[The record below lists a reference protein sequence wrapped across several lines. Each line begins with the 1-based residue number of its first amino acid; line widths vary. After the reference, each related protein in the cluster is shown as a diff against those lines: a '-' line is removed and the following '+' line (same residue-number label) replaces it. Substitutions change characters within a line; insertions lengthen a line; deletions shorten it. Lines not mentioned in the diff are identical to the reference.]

1 MSAMRLDPRRWSLRL
16 KVPLIVAGLM
26 VAVSIAVTQQVL
38 DRLAE
43 TQHRQLTELTGAY
56 LDGLSTAL
64 LPHVV
69 HEDVWE
75 VFDILD
81 RSRNRYAGLAATDT
95 VVSTPDG
102 RVLAATDPHRFP
114 VDTPMPAD
122 WRRRF
127 PTAGGL
133 LLDAERETAL
143 AVRTLDDQG
152 RAIGRIY
159 AEADISALLAERRE
173 VLVALVATNGTL
185 TLLLCFV
192 GYLLVQRMLRPVDVL
207 ARHLER
213 LRGGDTAAIPE
224 AELGAADT
232 EFGQLFR
239 RFNAMAA
246 AVEERN
252 ALAGRLAAEERLAS
266 LGRLATGMAHE
277 INNPLGGLLN
287 ALDTLRAHGHRTD
300 VRHTS
305 IALLERGLHGIRDVV
320 RSLLVTYKAS
330 DGVAPLRPQH
340 LDDLRILV
348 QHEVARR
355 QLDLVWDN
363 RVEGGGRVRVGLLRQ
378 AALNLL
384 LNACNAAPFGGR
396 VDFRAHCEAGRLR
409 VKVADRGAGLPPAA
423 SAVLRGEARAMTDQG
438 RRGVGLWMVRQCV
451 DTLKGRLEVE
461 TSQAGTSVCLDV
473 PLALPASPPS
483 EEVERVA

>member
-1 MSAMRLDPRRWSLRL
+1 MSGLGLDPRRWPLRL
-16 KVPLIVAGLM
+16 KAPLIVAGLM

-43 TQHRQLTELTGAY
+43 TQQRQLAELTGAY

-64 LPHVV
+64 MPHVV

-75 VFDILD
+75 VFDVLD
-81 RSRNRYAGLAATDT
+81 RSRSRYAGLAATDT
-95 VVSTPDG
+95 VVATPDG
-102 RVLAATDPHRFP
+102 RVLAATDPHRFA
-114 VDTPMPAD
+114 VDSPIPQA
-122 WRRRF
+122 WRDRF
-127 PTAGGL
+127 PAAGGL
-133 LLDAERETAL
+133 LLDLDRQAAR
-143 AVRTLDDQG
+143 AVRMLDDQG
-152 RAIGRIY
+152 RTVGRIY

-173 VLVALVATNGTL
+173 VLVALVATNGAL

-207 ARHLER
+207 ARHFEQ
-213 LRGGDTAAIPE
+213 LRHGETAAIPD

-232 EFGQLFR
+232 EFGQVFR
-239 RFNAMAA
+239 RFNAMAT

-287 ALDTLRAHGHRTD
+287 TLDTLRTHGHRAE

-305 IALLERGLHGIRDVV
+305 VALLERGLHGIRDVV

-330 DGVAPLRPQH
+330 DGVAPLRAQH

-355 QLDLVWDN
+355 RLQLAWDN
-363 RVEGGGRVRVGLLRQ
+363 CADCGGRVRVGLLRQ

-384 LNACNAAPFGGR
+384 LNACSASPVGGR
-396 VDFRAHCEAGRLR
+396 VVFRARCVDGRLLLEIG
-409 VKVADRGAGLPPAA
+409 DEGPGLPPTSA
-423 SAVLRGEARAMTDQG
+423 AVLRGEARAMTEQDG
-438 RRGVGLWMVRQCV
+438 RGVGLWMVGQCV
-451 DTLKGRLEVE
+451 ETLNGRLEVE
-461 TSQAGTSVCLDV
+461 SSPGRTCIRLEV
-473 PLALPASPPS
+473 PLATPETEKFA
-483 EEVERVA
+483 EVDRVA